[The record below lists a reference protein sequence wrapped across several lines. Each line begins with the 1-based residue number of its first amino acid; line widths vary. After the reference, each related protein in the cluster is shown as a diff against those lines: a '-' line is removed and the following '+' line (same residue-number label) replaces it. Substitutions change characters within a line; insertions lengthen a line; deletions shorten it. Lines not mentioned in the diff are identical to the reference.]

1 MHIVKSCASYVKGA
15 PGTFVHIHLL
25 MRDKIFVASKE
36 KSQILQYYLLHICLQ
51 PGCLEV
57 NPTILISSY
66 LAGILPY
73 RWFPQK

>member
-1 MHIVKSCASYVKGA
+1 MHIVKSCASYVMELQVH
-15 PGTFVHIHLL
+15 FFHIHLL

-36 KSQILQYYLLHICLQ
+36 KVKFCNIYLLYTCLQ

-73 RWFPQK
+73 RWFP